1 MAQKRYGPT
10 RGAGV
15 AIIELEGEK
24 GIEPGALG
32 WAGYAGLMEKGPVGE
47 LIVAQNK
54 KIFEKKCGG
63 LISDSTLP
71 DCASDYYSLANGT
84 GGLLLIR
91 VTDGNEAQATMTLY
105 ARIGAVLTP
114 MGTLKAKNG
123 GRWGGKRNYLTND
136 LALITD
142 LTNITLDTGT
152 AMETDEWVGG
162 HIELEDVPNT
172 RYPIVGN
179 DDAGVITVASD
190 QTMLDD
196 YNALSGS
203 SLRYYL
209 SIANDEKAL
218 SIEIEDGEE
227 NPDTEFALSVYVD
240 GGFVKKYGNLNTNPT
255 SGRYWVD
262 IINDDGG
269 NDEITAVDLWT
280 GAHIPSVRP
289 ANYYGIIDTVTATVL
304 TSIIH
309 DFTINSPVGAG
320 NPTFAFDS
328 TDDDMIAQK
337 ITITMTSATEGT
349 AVSDKFGSLGTVTLG
364 TSFVPNNKW
373 TPEFTVTAGATPLV
387 ATDTLV
393 INYKPFIPDSLIGGY
408 CYPDKVNAKA
418 TRFRIVDNDHDS
430 ITVASGSDMT
440 VDGAASDEFMVTVPL
455 EMEGGR
461 DGNADIADTDYT
473 QQAWDVG
480 NSPFNRIYGKNMG
493 LVKFSTP
500 GVTSTAV
507 QKAGVA
513 YAEAKNHQYRYE
525 IPSNIVTENDA
536 IAQINDTLGRSD
548 FAVVAFP
555 SYGKVPDPD
564 SKDGKLKTIPVT
576 GMVHGRE
583 ARIAADYDGYHKAE
597 AGIDA
602 KLPRLLDIP
611 TGDALLNEEQLNPV
625 GVTVIKKST
634 GGNFII
640 WGDRTLSTDPTWK
653 WKHQRE
659 QMSYYEHVLQE
670 SFDWLIFMIND
681 KENEKLALAALKS
694 FFIPE
699 WLPKRAIRGDTF
711 DQAAIIKLDDE
722 LNTDATR
729 AAGDMIAEV
738 KLRLA
743 DTVERFIIRIGK
755 QGIFDSVG

>member
-1 MAQKRYGPT
+1 
-10 RGAGV
+10 
-15 AIIELEGEK
+15 
-24 GIEPGALG
+24 
-32 WAGYAGLMEKGPVGE
+32 
-47 LIVAQNK
+47 
-54 KIFEKKCGG
+54 
-63 LISDSTLP
+63 
-71 DCASDYYSLANGT
+71 
-84 GGLLLIR
+84 
-91 VTDGNEAQATMTLY
+91 
-105 ARIGAVLTP
+105 
-114 MGTLKAKNG
+114 
-123 GRWGGKRNYLTND
+123 
-136 LALITD
+136 
-142 LTNITLDTGT
+142 
-152 AMETDEWVGG
+152 
-162 HIELEDVPNT
+162 
-172 RYPIVGN
+172 
-179 DDAGVITVASD
+179 
-190 QTMLDD
+190 
-196 YNALSGS
+196 
-203 SLRYYL
+203 
-209 SIANDEKAL
+209 
-218 SIEIEDGEE
+218 
-227 NPDTEFALSVYVD
+227 
-240 GGFVKKYGNLNTNPT
+240 
-255 SGRYWVD
+255 
-262 IINDDGG
+262 
-269 NDEITAVDLWT
+269 
-280 GAHIPSVRP
+280 
-289 ANYYGIIDTVTATVL
+289 
-304 TSIIH
+304 
-309 DFTINSPVGAG
+309 
-320 NPTFAFDS
+320 
-328 TDDDMIAQK
+328 
-337 ITITMTSATEGT
+337 
-349 AVSDKFGSLGTVTLG
+349 
-364 TSFVPNNKW
+364 
-373 TPEFTVTAGATPLV
+373 
-387 ATDTLV
+387 
-393 INYKPFIPDSLIGGY
+393 
-408 CYPDKVNAKA
+408 
-418 TRFRIVDNDHDS
+418 
-430 ITVASGSDMT
+430 MT
-440 VDGAASDEFMVTVPL
+440 VDGASSDEFMVTVPL

-480 NSPFNRIYGKNMG
+480 NSPFNRIFGKNMG

-576 GMVHGRE
+576 GMIHGRE

-625 GVTVIKKST
+625 GITVIKKST